1 MEALAGFTA
10 LIGLAFFIIAVLV
23 VVEFLAI
30 GFRVA
35 DIKKKLH
42 EVAKENQDQTRY
54 LAAISRNL
62 ALLASYKI
70 PSVQFGSGSTQ

>member
-1 MEALAGFTA
+1 
-10 LIGLAFFIIAVLV
+10 
-23 VVEFLAI
+23 
-30 GFRVA
+30 VA